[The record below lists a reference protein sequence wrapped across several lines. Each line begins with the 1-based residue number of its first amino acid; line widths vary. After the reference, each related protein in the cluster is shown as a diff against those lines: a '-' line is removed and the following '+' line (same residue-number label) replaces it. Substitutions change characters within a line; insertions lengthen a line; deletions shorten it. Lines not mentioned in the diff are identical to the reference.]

1 MSEYLFEEEQEES
14 GSGGALF
21 LVLGAL
27 AGFAAGVYVAEQYG
41 GFRGL
46 TDKIREK
53 LGRETDE
60 DDLLTGLDD
69 DDDDAD
75 DRLDASGYE
84 DDDEEVMSAT
94 DELEERVL
102 EAFRNDPILSE
113 RAIDIGAIDDGIV
126 ELTGWVNAEDE
137 TQHALTVTRG
147 VPGVETVVSRLSIRA
162 DEDLFDD
169 LAERYEA
176 GDASLTEAHW
186 EGQQVGTGRRRQGN
200 SSEFDRHADPKV
212 KLEDRSL
219 SESEAYRA
227 AADEVEGTAERRENN
242 VRPKKGGRT
251 DGSPT
256 APTGVPKADHVK
268 DPLHANESTPS
279 EPPRAD

>member
-1 MSEYLFEEEQEES
+1 MSKYLFDDEQEES

-27 AGFAAGVYVAEQYG
+27 AGFAAGVYVAEHYG

-46 TDKIREK
+46 TDKIRER

-60 DDLLTGLDD
+60 EDLLVGLDD
-69 DDDDAD
+69 TDDDDEFA
-75 DRLDASGYE
+75 ASGYD
-84 DDDEEVMSAT
+84 DDDEDSMSAT

-137 TQHALTVTRG
+137 THHALTVTRG
-147 VPGVETVVSRLSIRA
+147 VPGVETVVSRLSVRA
-162 DEDLFDD
+162 DEELYDD
-169 LAERYEA
+169 LAERYQS
-176 GDASLTEAHW
+176 GDPSLTEAHW

-200 SSEFDRHADPKV
+200 SSEFDRHADPKL

-219 SESEAYRA
+219 SESEAYLA
-227 AADEVEGTAERRENN
+227 AAEEVEGTSERRDKD

-268 DPLHANESTPS
+268 DPLHAKESTSS

>member
-1 MSEYLFEEEQEES
+1 MSEYLFEDEQEES

-27 AGFAAGVYVAEQYG
+27 AGFAAGVYVAEHYG

-46 TDKIREK
+46 TDKIRERI
-53 LGRETDE
+53 GRETDE
-60 DDLLTGLDD
+60 DDLLVGLDD
-69 DDDDAD
+69 TDDDEFA
-75 DRLDASGYE
+75 ASGY
-84 DDDEEVMSAT
+84 DNDDEDSMSDT
-94 DELEERVL
+94 DQLEERVL

-162 DEDLFDD
+162 DEELFDD
-169 LAERYEA
+169 LAERYES

-200 SSEFDRHADPKV
+200 SSEFDRHADPKL

-219 SESEAYRA
+219 SESEAYLA
-227 AADEVEGTAERRENN
+227 AADELDGTAERREKS

-256 APTGVPKADHVK
+256 SPTGVPKADHVK
-268 DPLHANESTPS
+268 DPL
-279 EPPRAD
+279 RAD

>member
-1 MSEYLFEEEQEES
+1 MSEYLFEENEEEES
-14 GSGGALF
+14 RSGGALF

-27 AGFAAGVYVAEQYG
+27 AGFAAGVYVAEHYG

-46 TDKIREK
+46 TDKIRDR
-53 LGRETDE
+53 LGRESDE
-60 DDLLTGLDD
+60 EDLLTGLD

-75 DRLDASGYE
+75 DRLDASGYD
-84 DDDEEVMSAT
+84 DDDEELMSAT

-162 DEDLFDD
+162 DEELFDD
-169 LAERYEA
+169 LAERYES

-200 SSEFDRHADPKV
+200 STEFDRHADPKV
-212 KLEDRSL
+212 KLGDRSL
-219 SESEAYRA
+219 SESEAYLA
-227 AADEVEGTAERRENN
+227 AADEVEGSAERREKTAS
-242 VRPKKGGRT
+242 PKKGGRT

-268 DPLHANESTPS
+268 DPL
-279 EPPRAD
+279 RAD

>member
-1 MSEYLFEEEQEES
+1 MSDYLIEEIEEEES
-14 GSGGALF
+14 GAGSAMF

-27 AGFAAGVYVAEQYG
+27 AGFAAGVYVAEQFG

-60 DDLLTGLDD
+60 DDLLVGLDD
-69 DDDDAD
+69 DDD
-75 DRLDASGYE
+75 RLDAAGYD
-84 DDDEEVMSAT
+84 DDDEELLSAT

-147 VPGVETVVSRLSIRA
+147 VPGVETVVSRLSVRT

-169 LAERYEA
+169 LAERYED

-186 EGQQVGTGRRRQGN
+186 EGQQVGIGRRRQGN
-200 SSEFDRHADPKV
+200 SSEFDRHSDPKL

-227 AADEVEGTAERRENN
+227 AADEVDGTAERRENKT
-242 VRPKKGGRT
+242 RPKKGGRT
-251 DGSPT
+251 DGSPV

>member
-14 GSGGALF
+14 GSGSAMF

-27 AGFAAGVYVAEQYG
+27 AGFAAGVYVAEQFG

-53 LGRETDE
+53 LGRESDE
-60 DDLLTGLDD
+60 DDLLVGLDD
-69 DDDDAD
+69 DDD
-75 DRLDASGYE
+75 RLDAAGYD
-84 DDDEEVMSAT
+84 DDDEELMSAT

-137 TQHALTVTRG
+137 THHALTVTRG
-147 VPGVETVVSRLSIRA
+147 VPGVETVVSRLSIRV
-162 DEDLFDD
+162 DEDLYDD

-200 SSEFDRHADPKV
+200 SSEFDRHADPKL

-219 SESEAYRA
+219 SESEAYLA
-227 AADEVEGTAERRENN
+227 AADELEGTIGRRENN

-268 DPLHANESTPS
+268 DPLHANESTSGDPQ
-279 EPPRAD
+279 RAD

>member
-14 GSGGALF
+14 GSGSALF

-46 TDKIREK
+46 TDKIRER
-53 LGRETDE
+53 LGRESDE

-69 DDDDAD
+69 DDLDDE
-75 DRLDASGYE
+75 DRLDAAGYA
-84 DDDEEVMSAT
+84 DDDEELMSAT

-137 TQHALTVTRG
+137 THHALTVTRG
-147 VPGVETVVSRLSIRA
+147 VPGVETVVSRLSVRA
-162 DEDLFDD
+162 DEELYDD

-176 GDASLTEAHW
+176 GDPSLTEAHW

-200 SSEFDRHADPKV
+200 STEFDRHADPKV
-212 KLEDRSL
+212 KLGDRSL

-227 AADEVEGTAERRENN
+227 AAEEVEGTAERRE
-242 VRPKKGGRT
+242 KKVSAKRGGRT
-251 DGSPT
+251 DGSPV

-268 DPLHANESTPS
+268 DPLHMNDSAAGEPS
-279 EPPRAD
+279 RAD

>member
-1 MSEYLFEEEQEES
+1 MSEYLFEEEEEES
-14 GSGGALF
+14 GSGSAMF
-21 LVLGAL
+21 LALGAL
-27 AGFAAGVYVAEQYG
+27 AGFAAGVYVAEQFG

-53 LGRETDE
+53 LGRESDE
-60 DDLLTGLDD
+60 DDLLVGLGDG
-69 DDDDAD
+69 D
-75 DRLDASGYE
+75 DRLDAAGYD
-84 DDDEEVMSAT
+84 DDDEELMSAT

-137 TQHALTVTRG
+137 THHALTVTRG
-147 VPGVETVVSRLSIRA
+147 VPGVETVVSRLSVRI
-162 DEDLFDD
+162 DEDLYDD

-200 SSEFDRHADPKV
+200 SSEFDRHADPKL

-219 SESEAYRA
+219 SESEAYLA
-227 AADEVEGTAERRENN
+227 AADEVAGTAGRREKP
-242 VRPKKGGRT
+242 VSTKKGGRT
-251 DGSPT
+251 DGSPV
-256 APTGVPKADHVK
+256 APNGVPKADHVK
-268 DPLHANESTPS
+268 DPLHAN
-279 EPPRAD
+279 D